1 MVAMYLGKADV
12 NTYDKGAGRE
22 FLVSN
27 GRGSYGF
34 STIIGANTRRE
45 HGLLVV
51 RPEGETKHTVLV
63 SKIEE
68 TLFDQNK
75 KKYQLSTNRY
85 KDLVYPDGYRYV
97 QEYQGNPF
105 PSILF
110 VIHSIL
116 LKKSIFMPQGKA
128 CTIVKYELLA
138 SPSKVRL
145 DLRPL
150 FAHRKNSE
158 VEPEAGRDSF
168 SVVSQTGG
176 SLGVRGRERDSYC
189 QATNGSW
196 VMKPMWFENLIY
208 EQSGRSDAPSLD
220 HVWSPGYVT
229 REIAQGEVLYVVFS
243 DVPCSFTMEE
253 LTGMEKEAAGRFEN
267 ILEQAKIPAFSSAEQ
282 DMICSSYHLTDD
294 RQDPV
299 PPIYSGYPSVDFRA
313 RDTFVALPGLTLA
326 TGREALAERTLE
338 YWLGV
343 CKDNRWAMPGRIAPE
358 GSGVFEGAD
367 AGLWFIYA
375 ADKFLTHVGVEKKRE
390 ALWEG
395 ICSILD
401 RYSSGIE
408 ELDVVMDDNGML
420 RLTSDNPLRH
430 WMSASVGGEAV
441 VRRKGYLVEINAL
454 WYNALR
460 AAEKYAG
467 VWGEKAA
474 AKKFKELATKAG
486 KSFVNIFWSVN
497 AGCLCDWVDAKTME
511 RESSVRPNQ
520 ILAVSLPHSPLSAE
534 MAERVIKM
542 CWDELYTTYGLRT
555 LDPRHDKFKGCAEG
569 RPDQQ
574 MKARFRGMAWP
585 WLLGQFITA
594 YLKHNPKRTDL
605 GWIFIRPFNSH
616 MRHGCLG
623 AIAELFDGTMPYRP
637 HGDVLSAM
645 ALGDLLRVLHEDL
658 YKEGAVEGQG

>member
-1 MVAMYLGKADV
+1 MIAMYLGKADV

-51 RPEGETKHTVLV
+51 RPEGETKHAVLV

-68 TLFDQNK
+68 TIFDQSK

-105 PSILF
+105 PCILF

-138 SPSKVRL
+138 SPSKIRL

-158 VEPEAGRDSF
+158 IKQDLDKQSF
-168 SVVSQTGG
+168 SVISHDGGRLGVQGKGHISYCSATGG
-176 SLGVRGRERDSYC
+176 AWML
-189 QATNGSW
+189 
-196 VMKPMWFENLIY
+196 KPLWFENLIY
-208 EQSGRSDAPSLD
+208 ENDEKTNDMAAVD

-229 REIAQGEVLYVVFS
+229 HELAQGEVLYVVLS
-243 DVPCSFTMEE
+243 DTPQAFTMDE
-253 LTGMEKEAAGRFEN
+253 LTAMEKEAAGRFEN
-267 ILEQAKIPAFSSAEQ
+267 ILEQANIPALSSAEQ
-282 DMICSSYHLTDD
+282 DLISSSYHLIDD
-294 RQDPV
+294 RQE
-299 PPIYSGYPSVDFRA
+299 PIPSVYSGYPSVDVRA

-326 TGREALAERTLE
+326 TGREAVAERSLE
-338 YWLGV
+338 YWLDI
-343 CKDNRWAMPGRIAPE
+343 CKKHDWIMPGRIAPD
-358 GSGVFEGAD
+358 GTAVFEGAD
-367 AGLWFIYA
+367 TGLWFVYA
-375 ADKFLTHVGVEKKRE
+375 VDKFLTHIGTEKKND
-390 ALWEG
+390 ALWHAIKE
-395 ICSILD
+395 ILD
-401 RYSSGIE
+401 KYAGGIG
-408 ELDVVMDDNGML
+408 ELDVKLDDNGLIKLTADNAL
-420 RLTSDNPLRH
+420 RN
-430 WMSASVGGEAV
+430 WMNSCVDGEAV

-454 WYNALR
+454 WYNALK

-467 VWGEKAA
+467 LYGDKAA
-474 AKKFKELATKAG
+474 AKKYGQMAEKAE
-486 KSFVNIFWSVN
+486 KSFVGIFWSVN
-497 AGCLCDWVDAKTME
+497 ANCLCDSVDSKTME
-511 RESSVRPNQ
+511 RDSSVRPNQ
-520 ILAVSLPHSPLSAE
+520 ILAVSLPYSPLNKT
-534 MAERVIKM
+534 MAEKVIRI

-555 LDPRHDKFKGCAEG
+555 LDPRHDKFKGRAEG
-569 RPDQQ
+569 RPDQRL
-574 MKARFRGMAWP
+574 KARYRGMAWP

-594 YLKHNPKRTDL
+594 YLKYNPKRTDL

-616 MRHGCLG
+616 IRHGCLG
-623 AIAELFDGTMPYRP
+623 GVAELFDGTMPYRP

-645 ALGDLLRVLHEDL
+645 ALGELLRVLHENL
-658 YKEGAVEGQG
+658 HEGGVAEG

>member
-51 RPEGETKHTVLV
+51 RPEGDTKHSVLV

-68 TLFDQNK
+68 TIFDQNK

-97 QEYQGNPF
+97 QEYQSDPF
-105 PSILF
+105 PSVLF

-128 CTIVKYELLA
+128 CTVVKYELLA
-138 SPSKVRL
+138 SPSKIRL

-150 FAHRKNSE
+150 FAHRKNNE
-158 VEPEAGRDSF
+158 VESEAGRHSF
-168 SVVSQTGG
+168 RVVSQDGG
-176 SLGVRGRERDSYC
+176 RLGVQGRERESYC
-189 QATNGSW
+189 SATAGSW
-196 VMKPMWFENLIY
+196 MLKPLWFENLIY
-208 EQSGRSDAPSLD
+208 EQDDRAELAAVD

-229 REIAQGEVLYVVFS
+229 REISQGEVLYVVFS
-243 DVPCSFTMEE
+243 DAPQSFTMDE
-253 LTGMEKEAAGRFEN
+253 LTVMEKEAAGRFEN
-267 ILEQAKIPAFSSAEQ
+267 ILEQANIPACSSAEQ
-282 DMICSSYHLTDD
+282 DMIFSSYHLIDD
-294 RQDPV
+294 RQDPISPV
-299 PPIYSGYPSVDFRA
+299 YSGYPSVDFRA

-343 CKDNRWAMPGRIAPE
+343 CKQHGWIMPGKIDFD
-358 GSGVFEGAD
+358 GSAVFEGAD

-375 ADKFLTHVGVEKKRE
+375 ADKFLTHVGGEKKHDE
-390 ALWEG
+390 VWNAIKAVVDKYSTG
-395 ICSILD
+395 ID
-401 RYSSGIE
+401 
-408 ELDVVMDDNGML
+408 ELDIVSDETGLL

-430 WMSASVGGEAV
+430 WMSACIGGEAV
-441 VRRKGYLVEINAL
+441 VQRKGYLVEINSL

-460 AAEKYAG
+460 AAEKYALA
-467 VWGEKAA
+467 WGDKASA
-474 AKKFKELATKAG
+474 VKYKEMADKTA
-486 KSFVNIFWSVN
+486 KSFASIFWSVN

-511 RESSVRPNQ
+511 RESAVRPNQ
-520 ILAVSLPHSPLSAE
+520 ILAVSLPYSPLPKE
-534 MAERVIKM
+534 MAEKVIKI

-555 LDPRHDKFKGCAEG
+555 LSPRHDKFKGRAEG
-569 RPDQQ
+569 RLDQRV
-574 MKARFRGMAWP
+574 KACFRGMAYP

-594 YLKHNPKRTDL
+594 YLKHNPKRTEL
-605 GWIFIRPFNSH
+605 GWAFIRPFNSH

-623 AIAELFDGTMPYRP
+623 AIAEIFDGTMPYRP
-637 HGDVLSAM
+637 HGDVLNAM

-658 YKEGAVEGQG
+658 YKDCLGQG